1 MSAQDTKNLLVELV
15 CEELPPKALKKLGEA
30 FSATLVASLHG
41 TGLVGANAKVMAFAS
56 PRRLGVHVEGVAAKA
71 ADRALLQ
78 KLMPAAVAFD
88 KDGNAS
94 PALLKKLASLGD
106 RKSVV

>member
-15 CEELPPKALKKLGEA
+15 CEELPPKSLKKLGESFA
-30 FSATLVASLHG
+30 ATLVASLHG
-41 TGLVGANAKVMAFAS
+41 MGLVGSDAAVRAFAS
-56 PRRLGVHVEGVAAKA
+56 PRRLGVHVAGVQPKA
-71 ADRALLQ
+71 ADRALQQ

-94 PALLKKLASLGD
+94 PALLKKLA
-106 RKSVV
+106 